1 MRLQVSD
8 LPMMLTHPKELAMT
22 LTEAEAAQA
31 LATITETE
39 TRTRLLTRYQNGSPY
54 LLLWGAIW
62 LVGFGTSD
70 LAPHMA
76 RPVWIALNLIG
87 SAATIWLTMRARR
100 GGPRPARRARQSLAL
115 WALATIFAF
124 GTFALLRPRDG
135 GASLAFSGLMVG
147 TIYAGV
153 GVFVGMRWLVTGLAL
168 LALTFAG
175 YYVLHAHYALYM
187 AFVCGGGLML
197 AGLWLRQA

>member
-1 MRLQVSD
+1 
-8 LPMMLTHPKELAMT
+8 MT

-62 LVGFGTSD
+62 LVGFSASD
-70 LAPHMA
+70 LAPQIA
-76 RPVWIALNLIG
+76 RPVWIALNLTG
-87 SAATIWLTMRARR
+87 AAATIWLTF
-100 GGPRPARRARQSLAL
+100 RARQTAPRPGKRAWQSVAL

-124 GTFALLRPRDG
+124 GTFALLQPRDH
-135 GASLAFSGLMVG
+135 GASLAYSGLLVG

-168 LALTFAG
+168 IALTFGG
-175 YYVLHAHYALYM
+175 YFLLGAHYALYM